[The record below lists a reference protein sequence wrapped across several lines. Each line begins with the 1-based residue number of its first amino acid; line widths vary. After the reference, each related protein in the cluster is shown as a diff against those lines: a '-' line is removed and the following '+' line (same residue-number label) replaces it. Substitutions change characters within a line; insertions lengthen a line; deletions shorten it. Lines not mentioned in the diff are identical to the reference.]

1 MAEGEPMIDQ
11 EMFLQM
17 MESMDKDGDGTVTK
31 ARNTSHTLRQR
42 CCTHASLSLG
52 VACKR
57 GPAPRQWCVRSPE
70 WQVAHDSAVRPASL
84 CTSRRHLAGPWLV
97 GLHECTLGWQGAW
110 PEPAS

>member
-1 MAEGEPMIDQ
+1 MIDQ

-31 ARNTSHTLRQR
+31 ARHTSHTLRQR

-70 WQVAHDSAVRPASL
+70 WQVAHDCAVRPCLPLHVSAPL
-84 CTSRRHLAGPWLV
+84 GWALAGGPWLV